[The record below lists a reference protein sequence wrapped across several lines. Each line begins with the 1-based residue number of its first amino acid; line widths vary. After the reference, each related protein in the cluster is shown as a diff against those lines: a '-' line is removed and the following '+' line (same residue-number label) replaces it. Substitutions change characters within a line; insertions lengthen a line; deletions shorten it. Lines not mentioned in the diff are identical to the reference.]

1 MRIPLFFRQCHAWVV
16 LFCAG
21 VCLVLLSADA
31 HAVEPSPQPPCEG
44 AAAPPHER
52 PRHGPRQGSQ
62 HGSQHGRA
70 NMAIDFKTLDT
81 DGDGFLSFDEFSQSA
96 RLSRMDVKKRR
107 KLFDYLDRNNDA
119 RLHTRELRFQPP
131 RCIAVLR
138 KEFDHLDSDGSGAL
152 NFAEFSKAAPL
163 EKMDEKA
170 RKRLFKSLDKN
181 RDQLIQRSELKM
193 KGFHGGR
200 DARNGSKGHH
210 PNHFKKYDVNSSGG
224 LDFDEF
230 SKLWVG
236 RIPENRKK
244 MLFDELDQNNDGEVS
259 PQEVRAAWAGS
270 RKPCSP
276 HAFQPIPEKK

>member
-1 MRIPLFFRQCHAWVV
+1 MRIPLFFGQFHVWVIF
-16 LFCAG
+16 LCAG

-31 HAVEPSPQPPCEG
+31 YAVEPSPQPPCEG
-44 AAAPPHER
+44 AGGPPHER
-52 PRHGPRQGSQ
+52 PRHGPG
-62 HGSQHGRA
+62 HGKA
-70 NMAIDFKTLDT
+70 NMGIDFKTLDT

-107 KLFDYLDRNNDA
+107 KLFDYLDRNNDG
-119 RLHTRELRFQPP
+119 RLHMRELRFQPP

-138 KEFDHLDSDGSGAL
+138 KEFDLLDLDGSGAL
-152 NFAEFSKAAPL
+152 NLAEFSKAAPL

-170 RKRLFKSLDKN
+170 RRRLFKSLDKN

-200 DARNGSKGHH
+200 DVRKGPH

-230 SKLWVG
+230 SKLPWVG

-259 PQEVRAAWAGS
+259 PTEVRAVWAGS
-270 RKPCSP
+270 RKPCPP
-276 HAFQPIPEKK
+276 HAFQSIPKKK